1 VASRSLSLAAG
12 VLVGV
17 AGVFGATQLPTPK
30 PAIDQTNCITV
41 VTSSSTE
48 KGDLIAQLAAK
59 YNGAGRGVHGRCVRV
74 DARKLTSG
82 KAMAQLVAGWKAPV
96 DGQPPPDVWLPSS
109 SLWLDQLKEETA
121 KSPLI
126 ASGFGTSITKS
137 PLVIALP
144 KVMAAQLTRSNR
156 DVTWADLRTLANEG
170 WAAFDRPEWG
180 RFLMGKDNPH
190 LSTSGLAATIAT
202 YAAAIK
208 QDGRKGYDDA
218 ALQDA
223 DVVSFV
229 KGVESSVA
237 HYDDDSVVFLGGLYA
252 RDQRKESSG
261 YISAMVM
268 QEQMAY
274 LYNSGAPTGNPA
286 DLGKNPAPN
295 EPLVAIHPRDG
306 TMMIDH
312 PFAVMST
319 TPTEKRDAAK
329 DFHDFL
335 LAPEQQKEFT
345 RLGFRDSKGQADAK
359 LLDSV
364 SSPANSPFSLLQT
377 PSAAAVKKMLQGWD
391 NHRRR
396 GKVLL
401 VLDVSGSMGDPDDP
415 AATNQTSRL
424 ELLKPAAQR
433 ALDLLD
439 DDDEVGLWTFSSNP
453 NYTEVVPSGRV
464 GAVRDTVKAKI
475 AELKPLGATAL
486 YATTVAAQQKMLENL
501 DRTKINAIVLL
512 SDGKDEPG
520 TGLTREQMIAEV
532 TARQLDTSVR
542 IFTIPFGKEADVET
556 LAMIAKA
563 SEAEEYNAT
572 NPVDIDE
579 VFVKVF
585 SHFSRG

>member
-1 VASRSLSLAAG
+1 

-17 AGVFGATQLPTPK
+17 AGVFGATQLPSPE

-59 YNGAGRGVHGRCVRV
+59 YNAAGRGVHGRCVRV
-74 DARKLTSG
+74 DAHKLTSG
-82 KAMAQLVAGWKAPV
+82 KALAQLLGDWKQPI
-96 DGQPPPDVWLPSS
+96 DGQPRPDVWLPSS
-109 SLWLDQLKEETA
+109 SLWLDQLKENA
-121 KSPLI
+121 KSQLI

-137 PLVIALP
+137 PLVVAMP
-144 KVMAAQLTRSNR
+144 KDMAAQLRQSNPE
-156 DVTWADLRTLANEG
+156 VNWADLRKLADKH
-170 WAAFDRPEWG
+170 WTAFGRPDWG

-208 QDGRKGYDDA
+208 SDGRQGYDDA

-229 KGVESSVA
+229 KSVESSVA

-274 LYNSGAPTGNPA
+274 LYNEGAPTGNPA
-286 DLGKNPAPN
+286 DLGKNPKPN
-295 EPLVAIHPRDG
+295 QPLVAIHPSDG
-306 TMMIDH
+306 TIMIDH
-312 PFAVMST
+312 PFAVLST
-319 TPTEKRDAAK
+319 ATTEKRDAAK

-345 RLGFRDSKGQADAK
+345 RLGFRNSKGEADAEV
-359 LLDSV
+359 LDSV
-364 SSPANSPFSLLQT
+364 SAQANAPLTLLQT
-377 PSAAAVKKMLQGWD
+377 PPAAAVKKMLQGWD
-391 NHRRR
+391 NYRRS
-396 GKVLL
+396 GNVLL
-401 VLDVSGSMGDPDDP
+401 VLDVSGSMGDPADP
-415 AATNQTSRL
+415 AATNQVSRL

-433 ALDLLD
+433 AVDLLD

-453 NYTEVVPSGRV
+453 DYTEVVPSQRV
-464 GAVRDTVKAKI
+464 GDVRDTVKAKI
-475 AELKPLGATAL
+475 AGLKAVGATSL
-486 YATTVAAQQKMLENL
+486 YATTLAAQRKMLENL

-512 SDGKDEPG
+512 SDGRDEPG
-520 TGLTREQMIAEV
+520 TGVTRDQMIAEV
-532 TARQLDTSVR
+532 TAKQLDTSVR
-542 IFTIPFGKEADVET
+542 IFTIPFGREADVET
-556 LAMIAKA
+556 LAMIAKV
-563 SEAEEYNAT
+563 SEAEEYDAT
-572 NPVDIDE
+572 DPADIDE

>member
-1 VASRSLSLAAG
+1 MASRSWSLLAG
-12 VLVGV
+12 ALVGV
-17 AGVFGATQLPTPK
+17 AAVFGATMAPTP
-30 PAIDQTNCITV
+30 AFVIDQTNCITV

-48 KGDLIAQLAAK
+48 KGDLIATLAAK
-59 YNGAGRGVHGRCVRV
+59 YNSARRGVHGRCVRI
-74 DARKLTSG
+74 DAHKLTSG
-82 KAMAQLVAGWKAPV
+82 KGMAQLLADWKAPI
-96 DGQPPPDVWLPSS
+96 DGQPRPDVWLPSS
-109 SLWLDQLKEETA
+109 SLWLDQLKADA

-137 PLVIALP
+137 PLVVALP
-144 KVMAAQLTRSNR
+144 RDMAWQLTKSTPEVN
-156 DVTWADLRTLANEG
+156 WADLRTLADKG
-170 WAAFDRPEWG
+170 WAAFGRPEWG

-208 QDGRKGYDDA
+208 KDGRPPGYDDA

-237 HYDDDSVVFLGGLYA
+237 HYDDDSVVFLGGLYD
-252 RDQRKESSG
+252 RDQRNESSG

-286 DLGKNPAPN
+286 DLGNKAKPKQ
-295 EPLVAIHPRDG
+295 PLVAIHPRDG

-319 TPTEKRDAAK
+319 ATTEKRDAAK
-329 DFHDFL
+329 DFYDFL
-335 LAPEQQKEFT
+335 LAPEQQQEFT
-345 RLGFRDSKGQADAK
+345 RLGFRDSTGKASKELVDTVFAQADAPFT
-359 LLDSV
+359 LL
-364 SSPANSPFSLLQT
+364 PT
-377 PSAAAVKKMLQGWD
+377 PPAAAVKKMLQGW
-391 NHRRR
+391 NNYRRR

-401 VLDVSGSMGDPDDP
+401 VLDVSGSMGEFADPT
-415 AATNQTSRL
+415 ATHPVSRL
-424 ELLKPAAQR
+424 QLLKPAAQR

-439 DDDEVGLWTFSSNP
+439 DDDEIGLWTFSS

-464 GAVRDTVKAKI
+464 GEVRDTVKAKI
-475 AELKPLGATAL
+475 AELRPDGATAL
-486 YATTVAAQQKMLENL
+486 YATTVAAQKKMLENL

-512 SDGKDEPG
+512 SDGKNDTNIPM
-520 TGLTREQMIAEV
+520 TRKEMITAV
-532 TARQLDTSVR
+532 TAKELDTSVR
-542 IFTIPFGKEADVET
+542 IFTIPFGAEANQDGALSE
-556 LAMIAKA
+556 IAKA
-563 SEAEEYNAT
+563 SEAEEYDAT
-572 NPVDIDE
+572 DPADIDE